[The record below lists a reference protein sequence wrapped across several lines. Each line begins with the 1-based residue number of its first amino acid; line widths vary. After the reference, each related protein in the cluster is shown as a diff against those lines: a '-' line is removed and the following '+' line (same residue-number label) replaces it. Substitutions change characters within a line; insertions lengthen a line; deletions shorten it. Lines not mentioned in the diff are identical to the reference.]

1 MNKIVDECRMTSFEK
16 TWAQREVKSMTE
28 KIRDTVK
35 PQGALKPRIQTAVNK
50 LQVQTSKMDVMLTKL
65 HQRDQ
70 QLFDRIVTAMQ
81 SHDTQASRVLSSELA
96 EVRKVSRVLGNA
108 RNSLE
113 QVQLRLTTIHDLGDA
128 MIAIGPAMSTMKELK
143 PTMSKFMPEADSE
156 LNTMTETLNGLM
168 VDSLSGDSFEM
179 QDNAMNEETN
189 SILQEATAVAEQQT
203 DDRFPS
209 IPTTTPTGLPSQ
221 TQSNT
226 QSNPMDFLE

>member
-1 MNKIVDECRMTSFEK
+1 MTSFEK
-16 TWAQREVKSMTE
+16 TWAHREVKSMTE

-168 VDSLSGDSFEM
+168 VDSLSGDSFEI

-189 SILQEATAVAEQQT
+189 SILQEAEAVATQQT
-203 DDRFPS
+203 DEQFPS
-209 IPTTTPTGLPSQ
+209 IPTTPTGLLSQ

>member
-1 MNKIVDECRMTSFEK
+1 MTSFQK
-16 TWAQREVKSMTE
+16 TWAQKEVKSMTE

-70 QLFDRIVTAMQ
+70 QLFDRIVTATQ
-81 SHDTQASRVLSSELA
+81 SHDTPTSRVLSSELA

-179 QDNAMNEETN
+179 QDSAMTEETN
-189 SILQEATAVAEQQT
+189 SILQEAEAVASQQT
-203 DDRFPS
+203 DEKFPS
-209 IPTTTPTGLPSQ
+209 IPTMTPTGLPSQ

>member
-1 MNKIVDECRMTSFEK
+1 MTSFEK

-70 QLFDRIVTAMQ
+70 QLFDRVVTATQ
-81 SHDTQASRVLSSELA
+81 SHDTPTSRVLSSELA

-179 QDNAMNEETN
+179 QDNAMTEETN
-189 SILQEATAVAEQQT
+189 SILQEAEAVASEQT
-203 DDRFPS
+203 DEKFPS
-209 IPTTTPTGLPSQ
+209 IPTTPTGLPSQ

>member
-1 MNKIVDECRMTSFEK
+1 MTSFEK

-70 QLFDRIVTAMQ
+70 QLFDRVVTATQ
-81 SHDTQASRVLSSELA
+81 SHDTPTSRVLSSELA

-189 SILQEATAVAEQQT
+189 AILQEAEAVASQQT
-203 DDRFPS
+203 DEKFPS
-209 IPTTTPTGLPSQ
+209 IPTTTPTGPPSQ

>member
-1 MNKIVDECRMTSFEK
+1 MTSFQK
-16 TWAQREVKSMTE
+16 SWAQKEVKSMTE
-28 KIRDTVK
+28 RIRDTVK

-50 LQVQTSKMDVMLTKL
+50 LQVQTSKMDIMLTKL
-65 HQRDQ
+65 RERDQ
-70 QLFDRIVTAMQ
+70 QLFDRIVTATQ
-81 SHDTQASRVLSSELA
+81 SHDTQTSRVLSSELA
-96 EVRKVSRVLGNA
+96 EVRKVQRVLGGA

-156 LNTMTETLNGLM
+156 LNSMTDTLNGLM
-168 VDSLSGDSFEM
+168 VDSISGDSFDM
-179 QDNAMNEETN
+179 QDGAMNEETN
-189 SILQEATAVAEQQT
+189 AILQEASAVAEQQT
-203 DDRFPS
+203 DASFPS
-209 IPTTTPTGLPSQ
+209 IPTTTPTGIPTQ

>member
-1 MNKIVDECRMTSFEK
+1 MTSFEK
-16 TWAQREVKSMTE
+16 SWAHREVKSMTE

-50 LQVQTSKMDVMLTKL
+50 LQVQTSKMDVMLTNL

-96 EVRKVSRVLGNA
+96 EVRKVSRVLGNT
-108 RNSLE
+108 RNSIE

-128 MIAIGPAMSTMKELK
+128 MVAIGPAMSTMKSLK

-156 LNTMTETLNGLM
+156 LNSMTETLNGLM
-168 VDSLSGDSFEM
+168 TDSLSGDSFEV
-179 QDNAMNEETN
+179 QDSAMNEETN
-189 SILQEATAVAEQQT
+189 AILQEAEAVAEQQT
-203 DDRFPS
+203 DEQFPS
-209 IPTTTPTGLPSQ
+209 IPTTTPSTTPTGLPSQ
-221 TQSNT
+221 TQSN
-226 QSNPMDFLE
+226 PMDFLE

>member
-1 MNKIVDECRMTSFEK
+1 MTSFEK
-16 TWAQREVKSMTE
+16 TWAHKEVKSMTE

-65 HQRDQ
+65 RQRDQ

-81 SHDTQASRVLSSELA
+81 SHDTSASRVLSSELA
-96 EVRKVSRVLGNA
+96 EVRKVSRVLGGA

-143 PTMSKFMPEADSE
+143 PMMGKFMPEADSE
-156 LNTMTETLNGLM
+156 LNSMTETLNGVML
-168 VDSLSGDSFEM
+168 DSFSGDSFEM
-179 QDNAMNEETN
+179 QDSALNEETN
-189 SILQEATAVAEQQT
+189 AILQEASAVAEQQT
-203 DDRFPS
+203 DEKFPS

>member
-1 MNKIVDECRMTSFEK
+1 MTSFEK

-168 VDSLSGDSFEM
+168 VDSLPGDSFEM
-179 QDNAMNEETN
+179 ESGNAMNEETN
-189 SILQEATAVAEQQT
+189 AILQEAEAVAEQQT
-203 DDRFPS
+203 GENFPS
-209 IPTTTPTGLPSQ
+209 IPTTAPTTNPTGLPSQ

>member
-1 MNKIVDECRMTSFEK
+1 MTSFEK
-16 TWAQREVKSMTE
+16 TWAHKEVKSMTE

-70 QLFDRIVTAMQ
+70 QLFDRIVTATQ
-81 SHDTQASRVLSSELA
+81 SHDTPTSRVLSSELA

-168 VDSLSGDSFEM
+168 TDSLSGDSFEM
-179 QDNAMNEETN
+179 QDSAMTEETN
-189 SILQEATAVAEQQT
+189 SILQEAEAVASQQT
-203 DDRFPS
+203 DEKFPS
-209 IPTTTPTGLPSQ
+209 IPTMAPTGLPSQ

>member
-1 MNKIVDECRMTSFEK
+1 MTSFEK

-70 QLFDRIVTAMQ
+70 QLFDRIVTATQ
-81 SHDTQASRVLSSELA
+81 SHDTPTSRVLSSELA

-179 QDNAMNEETN
+179 QDSGMTEETN
-189 SILQEATAVAEQQT
+189 SILQETEAVASQQT
-203 DDRFPS
+203 DEKFPS
-209 IPTTTPTGLPSQ
+209 IPTSTPTGLPSQ